1 MHAMTVFNV
10 ASYGAA
16 LVGGLALSVAP
27 FTHSARTSPHW
38 TRVALW
44 ICGPVATGWGA
55 LGLTLVFAWQS
66 LSRNTYDLIL
76 HFKTLFA
83 GMGVGILV
91 LLFASGDFL
100 RVFFRRGAK
109 SR

>member
-44 ICGPVATGWGA
+44 ICGPVTTGWGA
-55 LGLTLVFAWQS
+55 LGLTLLFAWPS
-66 LSRNTYDLIL
+66 LSRSTYDLIV

-100 RVFFRRGAK
+100 PRIPQER
-109 SR
+109 S